1 MRLRAQ
7 RSARMLMEDESITFE
22 ELIQYK
28 HSTRMEL
35 ADRLLD
41 DLLAAAQESTR
52 DRVRRAAQ
60 VLGSWDRNADADSQG
75 AVLFEAFVQDLNR
88 SRSDIFARN
97 WSEDSPLE
105 TPDGLA
111 DPVAALEA
119 LETAARR
126 VETDYGAL
134 DVAWGKIHR
143 LRIGDLDFPANGG
156 PDSLGIF
163 RALSFRE
170 LGQGLKQAASGDS
183 FVMAVEFSNPVRA
196 QALLSYGNASQPDSP
211 FRGDQLELFSRK
223 ELRPVWRTREEI
235 EANLAFKE
243 ELTPLV
249 TYP

>member
-1 MRLRAQ
+1 
-7 RSARMLMEDESITFE
+7 MEDESITFE

-41 DLLAAAQESTR
+41 DLLPAAQESTR
-52 DRVRRAAQ
+52 DRVRRAAL
-60 VLGSWDRNADADSQG
+60 VLSSWDRNADAKSQG
-75 AVLFEAFVQDLNR
+75 AVLFEAFVQEWNR
-88 SRSDIFARN
+88 SHSGSDIFARS

-111 DPVAALEA
+111 DPAAALEA

-134 DVAWGKIHR
+134 DVEWGKIHR
-143 LRIGDLDFPANGG
+143 LRMGDLDFPANGG

-170 LGQGLKQAASGDS
+170 LGQGLRGAASGDS

-211 FRGDQLELFSRK
+211 FLGDQLQLFSRK

-235 EANLAFKE
+235 EANLAFRE
-243 ELTPLV
+243 V
-249 TYP
+249 VQ

>member
-22 ELIQYK
+22 ELIRYK

-41 DLLAAAQESTR
+41 DLLPAARKSTR

-60 VLGSWDRNADADSQG
+60 VLSAWDRNADANSRG
-75 AVLFEAFVQDLNR
+75 AVLFEAFVQEWNR
-88 SRSDIFARN
+88 SHSGSDIFARS

-111 DPVAALEA
+111 DPATALEA
-119 LETAARR
+119 LEAAALR

-134 DVAWGKIHR
+134 DVEWGEIHR
-143 LRIGDLDFPANGG
+143 LRMGELDFPANGG
-156 PDSLGIF
+156 PESLGIF
-163 RALSFRE
+163 RSLSFRD
-170 LGQGLKQAASGDS
+170 LGQGLKQASSGDS

-211 FRGDQLELFSRK
+211 FRGGQLQLFSRK

-243 ELTPLV
+243 GF
-249 TYP
+249 